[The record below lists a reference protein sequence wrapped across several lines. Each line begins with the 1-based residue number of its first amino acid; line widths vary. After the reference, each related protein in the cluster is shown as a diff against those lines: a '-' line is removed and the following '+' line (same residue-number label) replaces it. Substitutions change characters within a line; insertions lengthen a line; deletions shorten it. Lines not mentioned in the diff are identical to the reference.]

1 MWAILKIDQKK
12 TNLFKKEFK
21 RIVGSDLEIYSPK
34 YQIQNFKKNKLR
46 SKDTKLLGNYI
57 FCFNDN
63 LKNINFLNR
72 IKYFKGFK
80 SYLPGYIE
88 TQKEIKEFISN
99 CKKFENKDGY
109 IQNNFFNVDLN
120 CNYRFKSGIFT
131 NKIFEIMKFQKNKI
145 ELMIGELRVNVKKK
159 NFLAQPI

>member
-88 TQKEIKEFISN
+88 TQKEIKEF
-99 CKKFENKDGY
+99 
-109 IQNNFFNVDLN
+109 
-120 CNYRFKSGIFT
+120 R
-131 NKIFEIMKFQKNKI
+131 
-145 ELMIGELRVNVKKK
+145 
-159 NFLAQPI
+159 